1 MIEKIKDAMDEDA
14 RVAEIVE
21 PNKPK
26 RIPPGVPTSSRAW
39 RDMVVDGKLEH
50 CPRPFISAPT
60 HATDGI
66 VLEWVQGQGIDY
78 DDRDFYVC
86 LASLV
91 SPEGKE
97 IPLEL
102 LAYVRNYKPGMYA
115 HALLAVEEERDD
127 S

>member
-1 MIEKIKDAMDEDA
+1 MNSDITDTKDA
-14 RVAEIVE
+14 RVAEILGWGLIE
-21 PNKPK
+21 TED
-26 RIPPGVPTSSRAW
+26 GSWAW
-39 RDMVVDGKLEH
+39 VSKDNEGDYAHEAWNNEYA
-50 CPRPFISAPT
+50 FISA
-60 HATDGI
+60 ATFASDGI
-66 VLEWVQGQGIDY
+66 VLEWVQRQGIDY